1 MWMNNLQ
8 YKVKVKE
15 LNDEI
20 KIRLIIFGVLCFTRK
35 ERKEL
40 LFGRYEH
47 TEVSEPVYLLLLL
60 L

>member
-1 MWMNNLQ
+1 MNNLS
-8 YKVKVKE
+8 YKVKIRE
-15 LNDEI
+15 LDDEI

-40 LFGRYEH
+40 PFGRQEH
-47 TEVSEPVYLLLLL
+47 IEVSEPVHLLLLL

>member
-15 LNDEI
+15 FNDEI
-20 KIRLIIFGVLCFTRK
+20 KIRLIIFGVLCFICK

-40 LFGRYEH
+40 FFGRYEYI
-47 TEVSEPVYLLLLL
+47 EVLEFVYLLFLLL
-60 L
+60 